1 MYLSIIVPAYN
12 EEKRLGSTLEELK
25 TFMDKKGFAYE
36 VLIVDDGSTDGT
48 QEVSR
53 SSTLS
58 REGRLRVLD
67 NKVNRGKGYSVKHG
81 VSKSKGGLILF
92 SDADLSAPINEFD
105 KLEAAIVSGA
115 DIAIG
120 SRSVK
125 GSSVRVRQPFYR
137 QSMGRIFNFYVRVIL
152 GVNLSDTQ
160 CGFKLFRSE
169 CAEALFEEV
178 RTEGFAFDA
187 EILFLARR
195 KGLRVDEI
203 GVEWVNSPE
212 SKVHPLFSSMRMFRD
227 ILMVR
232 LIHK

>member
-12 EEKRLGSTLEELK
+12 EEKRLGPTLEEIK
-25 TFMDKKGFAYE
+25 AFMDKKGFAYE
-36 VLIVDDGSTDGT
+36 VLLVDDGSTDGT

-81 VSKSKGGLILF
+81 VSKSKGELILF
-92 SDADLSAPINEFD
+92 SDADLSTPIKEFD

-125 GSSVRVRQPFYR
+125 DSIVRIRQPFYR

-152 GVNLSDTQ
+152 GINLSDTQ
-160 CGFKLFRSE
+160 CGFKLFCSE

-187 EILFLARR
+187 EMLFRARR
-195 KGLRVDEI
+195 NGLRVDEI

-227 ILMVR
+227 ILIVR

>member
-1 MYLSIIVPAYN
+1 M
-12 EEKRLGSTLEELK
+12 
-25 TFMDKKGFAYE
+25 
-36 VLIVDDGSTDGT
+36 
-48 QEVSR
+48 
-53 SSTLS
+53 
-58 REGRLRVLD
+58 
-67 NKVNRGKGYSVKHG
+67 
-81 VSKSKGGLILF
+81 ILF
-92 SDADLSAPINEFD
+92 SDADLSTPIKEFD

-125 GSSVRVRQPFYR
+125 DSIVRIRQPFYR

-152 GVNLSDTQ
+152 GINLSDTQ
-160 CGFKLFRSE
+160 CGFKLFCSE

-187 EILFLARR
+187 EMLFRARR
-195 KGLRVDEI
+195 NGLRVDEI

-227 ILMVR
+227 ILIVR